1 MNRTHKFRQGM
12 LMALAMFTAVLVFAA
27 PQRCADAL
35 HAGLVLCGGP
45 LLVSLFPFL
54 IVSALL
60 MGCGAGPLLGF
71 AFQPAARA
79 IGVRAKAAG
88 SVLLIGFLGGFAPAA
103 AAVAQAVHT
112 GQLTPR
118 QASALLPAC
127 VCSGPS
133 FVILTVGEQMLGS
146 RALGVRLFAAQ
157 LLAGYLTAAVLCLT
171 LKKDQPAFAFLVSV
185 CAAAG
190 VLAAVLHQAQPV
202 LDWLDTWDGY
212 FQGAGLGCLV
222 RVLGIAL
229 AAQFAADTCREAGMA
244 AAATAAELGGRIL
257 ALLQALPLLQE
268 LLDCF
273 AGYLQ

>member
-1 MNRTHKFRQGM
+1 M
-12 LMALAMFTAVLVFAA
+12 LIFQLAALTF
-27 PQRCADAL
+27 
-35 HAGLVLCGGP
+35 
-45 LLVSLFPFL
+45 
-54 IVSALL
+54 
-60 MGCGAGPLLGF
+60 
-71 AFQPAARA
+71 
-79 IGVRAKAAG
+79 
-88 SVLLIGFLGGFAPAA
+88 
-103 AAVAQAVHT
+103 
-112 GQLTPR
+112 
-118 QASALLPAC
+118 
-127 VCSGPS
+127 
-133 FVILTVGEQMLGS
+133 
-146 RALGVRLFAAQ
+146 
-157 LLAGYLTAAVLCLT
+157 TAAVLCLT

-202 LDWLDTWDGY
+202 LE
-212 FQGAGLGCLV
+212 CLV

>member
-1 MNRTHKFRQGM
+1 M
-12 LMALAMFTAVLVFAA
+12 LIFQLAALTF
-27 PQRCADAL
+27 
-35 HAGLVLCGGP
+35 
-45 LLVSLFPFL
+45 
-54 IVSALL
+54 
-60 MGCGAGPLLGF
+60 
-71 AFQPAARA
+71 
-79 IGVRAKAAG
+79 
-88 SVLLIGFLGGFAPAA
+88 
-103 AAVAQAVHT
+103 
-112 GQLTPR
+112 
-118 QASALLPAC
+118 
-127 VCSGPS
+127 
-133 FVILTVGEQMLGS
+133 
-146 RALGVRLFAAQ
+146 
-157 LLAGYLTAAVLCLT
+157 TAAVLCLT

-202 LDWLDTWDGY
+202 LDWLDTWGGY

-229 AAQFAADTCREAGMA
+229 AARPADEGHPYGHDTCREAGMA